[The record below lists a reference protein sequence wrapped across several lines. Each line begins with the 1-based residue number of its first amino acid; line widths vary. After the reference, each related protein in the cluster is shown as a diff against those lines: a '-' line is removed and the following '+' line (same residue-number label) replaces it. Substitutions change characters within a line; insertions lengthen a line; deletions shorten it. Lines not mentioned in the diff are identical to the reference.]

1 MVRCSAI
8 ELLLKT
14 IDIYPRK
21 EEGSTQKA
29 KNRQQKTINNYR
41 NKGEKVSFKQNLKHS
56 KHRMNRRKDRNE
68 GDKKGKRNVCGSG
81 RYGEIITYIYI
92 TSNLYYIIKYFF
104 YIAYITHTYN
114 IQLLSYFLFLIKQGS
129 LLIMLYNYFPILFFF
144 YFDRYLCNLLIVR

>member
-41 NKGEKVSFKQNLKHS
+41 NKGEKVSFKHNCKHS
-56 KHRMNRRKDRNE
+56 ENRLNRGKDRNE
-68 GDKKGKRNVCGSG
+68 GDKKGNSFVWGSDWRG
-81 RYGEIITYIYI
+81 GIIIQVSLQTKSPKSKVNYV
-92 TSNLYYIIKYFF
+92 SLLRLHSKMFLFCYYIRYKTFF

-114 IQLLSYFLFLIKQGS
+114 IQLLSYFLF
-129 LLIMLYNYFPILFFF
+129 
-144 YFDRYLCNLLIVR
+144 

>member
-1 MVRCSAI
+1 MVRCSAVDPI
-8 ELLLKT
+8 LKT

-41 NKGEKVSFKQNLKHS
+41 NKGEKVSFKHNCKHS
-56 KHRMNRRKDRNE
+56 ENRMNRGKDRNE
-68 GDKKGKRNVCGSG
+68 GDKKGNSFVWGSG
-81 RYGEIITYIYI
+81 WRGGIITYIYI

-114 IQLLSYFLFLIKQGS
+114 IQLLSYFLFFDKIGITFNYAIQ
-129 LLIMLYNYFPILFFF
+129 LLFPILFSFI
-144 YFDRYLCNLLIVR
+144 LIGICIIC